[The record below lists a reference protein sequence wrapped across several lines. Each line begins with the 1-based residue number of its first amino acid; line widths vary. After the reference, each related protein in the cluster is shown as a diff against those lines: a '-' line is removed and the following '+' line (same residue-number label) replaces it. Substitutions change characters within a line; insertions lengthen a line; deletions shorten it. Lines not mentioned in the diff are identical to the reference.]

1 MRKQN
6 IAYAFEST
14 YTSIIAFYVTQKL
27 FGACWYLGVAIV
39 VPNIRGTMVTM
50 AIMVVISVAFWV
62 ASIHVEWPNQLAL
75 IFIALAL
82 DLFGGI
88 LLIWIRKE
96 AGKKS
101 KTLLKPI
108 SHWFDFF
115 PAINI
120 EHRVERNNAF
130 VSLVC
135 AV

>member
-1 MRKQN
+1 MVSM
-6 IAYAFEST
+6 A
-14 YTSIIAFYVTQKL
+14 L
-27 FGACWYLGVAIV
+27 LV
-39 VPNIRGTMVTM
+39 VLS
-50 AIMVVISVAFWV
+50 AAFWI

-75 IFIALAL
+75 IFIGLAL

-88 LLIWIRKE
+88 FLIWIVKE

-101 KTLLKPI
+101 KSLLKTV

-135 AV
+135 AHWPSSFDN